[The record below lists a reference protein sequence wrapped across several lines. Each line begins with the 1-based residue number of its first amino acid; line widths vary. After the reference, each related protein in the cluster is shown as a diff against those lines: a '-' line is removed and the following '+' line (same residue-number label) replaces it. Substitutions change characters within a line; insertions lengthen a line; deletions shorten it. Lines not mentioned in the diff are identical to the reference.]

1 MCCCEWKTTV
11 GFAFHLI
18 VWLFAIFTIILA
30 VAKPG
35 SDCPHI
41 PDQKLHVYLYFA
53 SATAMLASFIHLIAM
68 CKFIGVKDDAYDDA
82 DDSVKRKANKNYLIL
97 SIVVLVPN
105 LGWLVYGLIVL
116 IGAKSPAPSHETVGK
131 GGITNDDYCYRGL
144 WLTLHMDL
152 ICSAVLMSVAVM
164 IFAVVTYQL
173 KSKTTTAWHA
183 STLPRRKQNRQESS
197 WNGNGSGFSQ
207 KNQRQPPKYRQPPST
222 EPLIVGKKV
231 NSQKEPKMTKTTKP
245 KKVNTIRGFTR
256 AEQHRNS
263 AKWHTP
269 RRQDM
274 NKPNFDPYGAID
286 V

>member
-1 MCCCEWKTTV
+1 
-11 GFAFHLI
+11 
-18 VWLFAIFTIILA
+18 
-30 VAKPG
+30 
-35 SDCPHI
+35 
-41 PDQKLHVYLYFA
+41 
-53 SATAMLASFIHLIAM
+53 
-68 CKFIGVKDDAYDDA
+68 
-82 DDSVKRKANKNYLIL
+82 
-97 SIVVLVPN
+97 
-105 LGWLVYGLIVL
+105 
-116 IGAKSPAPSHETVGK
+116 
-131 GGITNDDYCYRGL
+131 
-144 WLTLHMDL
+144 MDL

-197 WNGNGSGFSQ
+197 WNGNGSNYSQ
-207 KNQRQPPKYRQPPST
+207 KWVFLSFDLIFYMSARNQHRQKYRQPPPT

-231 NSQKEPKMTKTTKP
+231 VSQKEPKSTKTTKP

-286 V
+286 VWLTFKNTLYFLFFFAKHDFFAHCGCKLYILFFAHFNN